1 MLIEDKTLWLE
12 ALRSGKYSQA
22 FGFLKVNRQGKYHY
36 CCIGVLLDLVADKYH
51 IAETEKVTD
60 PSVKQFDGDN
70 AALTENLKKTVGLKA
85 DIVPVLYS
93 MNDFDKLTFSQI
105 ADWIEAH
112 VQVNPEATAETTNA

>member
-36 CCIGVLLDLVADKYH
+36 CCLGVLLDLVADKYH
-51 IAETEKVTD
+51 IAETERVTY
-60 PSVKQFDGDN
+60 PGVREFDGDDSRITN
-70 AALTENLKKTVGLKA
+70 NVSKSVGL
-85 DIVPVLYS
+85 DIDAAFTLYR
-93 MNDFDKLTFSQI
+93 MNDDDKLSFSQI

-112 VQVNPEATAETTNA
+112 VQVSPEANAETTNT

>member
-22 FGFLKVNRQGKYHY
+22 FGFLKVQREGKYHY
-36 CCIGVLLDLVADKYH
+36 CCLGVLCEILKDKYEIREGTNALTPGVTYFDCNSDALSDKLIHTFKLVAY
-51 IAETEKVTD
+51 EV
-60 PSVKQFDGDN
+60 S
-70 AALTENLKKTVGLKA
+70 NL
-85 DIVPVLYS
+85 YR

-112 VQVNPEATAETTNA
+112 VQVSPEATAETTNA